1 MKKINFKKLTA
12 LLLSVIICTS
22 FSMAGNTVSA
32 AWYDFSAPETCIWF
46 EDGKDSVA
54 TLYITD
60 WADENDEDSIDTDLE
75 AHTIAVVEDYGEYT
89 IKIECYVD
97 LTVTLSDL
105 GLPISTYGYA
115 VGDGTDVTID
125 AMADGNDCLNYS
137 DFYSIAFFDST
148 HEIYRTYEDYVPLQG
163 WQLVEDEKQGPTIII
178 GFTQ

>member
-1 MKKINFKKLTA
+1 MKKINIKKFTT

-22 FSMAGNTVSA
+22 FCMAGNTVSA

-46 EDGKDSVA
+46 ENGKDSVA

-60 WADENDEDSIDTDLE
+60 WAEQGDESIWTDLN

-89 IKIECYVD
+89 IEIECYVD

-105 GLPISTYGYA
+105 SMATSTSGYA
-115 VGDGTDVTID
+115 VGDGTDVTIN
-125 AMADGNDCLNYS
+125 AGADGNQCLNRS

-148 HEIYRTYEDYVPLQG
+148 HEIFRTYEDYVLLQG
-163 WQLVEDEKQGPTIII
+163 WHTIPDEQQGPTIII